1 MLTKDGQ
8 TCSSAAI
15 ALTNLSD
22 TPIWSQGA
30 GAALIGTDCGPAAIK
45 AAVAAGLEDID
56 PSEDNRGPIAFKY
69 HAARMMISRAIASA
83 WARA

>member
-1 MLTKDGQ
+1 
-8 TCSSAAI
+8 
-15 ALTNLSD
+15 
-22 TPIWSQGA
+22 
-30 GAALIGTDCGPAAIK
+30 LIGTDCGPAAIK
-45 AAVAAGLEDID
+45 AAVAAGLDDID